1 MNIWTG
7 IFAFVSVVILLG
19 AFYYLGSTTSEL
31 NKRINELEEENQEL
45 DRLNSLYQQ
54 LEQENNQLK
63 ENSRYLEVS
72 LESIGILLDR
82 QRELVANMTKQLE
95 IEKGRSRGGGTR
107 TIYIP
112 TPIY

>member
-45 DRLNSLYQQ
+45 DRLNSLYQHQ
-54 LEQENNQLK
+54 IFNYK
-63 ENSRYLEVS
+63 VIH
-72 LESIGILLDR
+72 SIIYT
-82 QRELVANMTKQLE
+82 QRF
-95 IEKGRSRGGGTR
+95 
-107 TIYIP
+107 
-112 TPIY
+112 